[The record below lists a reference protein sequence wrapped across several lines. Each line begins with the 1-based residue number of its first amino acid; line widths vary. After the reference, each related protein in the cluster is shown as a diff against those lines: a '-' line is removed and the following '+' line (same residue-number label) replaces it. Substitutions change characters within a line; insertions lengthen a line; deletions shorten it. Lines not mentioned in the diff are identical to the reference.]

1 MKHYSALLLAF
12 VSATFTG
19 CALNPLPSSER
30 VLADSLPENTRIPEQ
45 WHSPNIAGSVSNG
58 WLASFNDPALEA
70 IVAEAL
76 KNNPDLRISAERVR
90 IAQQQVTIVGAQLK
104 PQIGAVAGE
113 RITYDDGSDDA
124 NNATSAYLGVAWEA
138 DVWGR
143 IRAQRDAAEAT
154 ANATAMDYAF
164 ARQSLVATVAKA
176 WYLASETQQLAALAD
191 QSIKVYGEQLR
202 LSSLRAKAGKDSN
215 LGVADTQAKLNNAKA
230 SYEDALARHQT
241 VQRALEVLLGRY
253 PAAEIAALDAFK
265 PLPAPSDSGN
275 PISLLQRRPDLVA
288 AEQNVFAAFRM
299 EESARL
305 ALLPDFSLD
314 MDLGKFS
321 NSVLSLLQLNP
332 WLATANI
339 GMVLPVYEGGA
350 LRAKIEIANA
360 KQAIALERY
369 AITTLN
375 AFKEVENA
383 LADVSLQQKQLG
395 FEMRAMTDNSE
406 AVRIATAQFLAG
418 RQDLMWVTTFQQNLI
433 ASQIAV
439 IQLQSAQRINRIQLN
454 LALGRSFD
462 DMPATTV
469 SSLHAMPSAGF

>member
-1 MKHYSALLLAF
+1 
-12 VSATFTG
+12 
-19 CALNPLPSSER
+19 
-30 VLADSLPENTRIPEQ
+30 
-45 WHSPNIAGSVSNG
+45 
-58 WLASFNDPALEA
+58 
-70 IVAEAL
+70 
-76 KNNPDLRISAERVR
+76 
-90 IAQQQVTIVGAQLK
+90 
-104 PQIGAVAGE
+104 
-113 RITYDDGSDDA
+113 
-124 NNATSAYLGVAWEA
+124 LGVAWEA